1 MQIYNNAMDKGGTGG
16 ATRLQIQ
23 EDKKTEPPSRKGGIK
38 THKRAVLADGPFDI
52 LIKPATPS

>member
-23 EDKKTEPPSRKGGIK
+23 EDKKTDPQAEK
-38 THKRAVLADGPFDI
+38 AE
-52 LIKPATPS
+52 